1 MEAYMLKKSPRTTEL
16 ESSTVLHVS
25 YISVKIGRKG
35 KVGIWTWKIR
45 IQSSCS
51 WAPWDPP
58 LHTVDCMSCE
68 VRHWLSCLQLL
79 IYTPTTVSGIEWIVN
94 RHYWLNEWTV
104 KSSFAAMWVA
114 ERNRGDMSL
123 EARQTQGLHR
133 ELFLLGLCLNFLTY
147 KMGIIYRLS
156 RIHVKFKWQC
166 ILISQLMYLC
176 I

>member
-1 MEAYMLKKSPRTTEL
+1 MTVPAVPNRPAGPGWEGIGSAHQMGKARPVEGAAHAHRGVRAPAL
-16 ESSTVLHVS
+16 SSRSTL
-25 YISVKIGRKG
+25 
-35 KVGIWTWKIR
+35 
-45 IQSSCS
+45 
-51 WAPWDPP
+51 
-58 LHTVDCMSCE
+58 SCE

-133 ELFLLGLCLNFLTY
+133 ELFLLALCLNFLTY